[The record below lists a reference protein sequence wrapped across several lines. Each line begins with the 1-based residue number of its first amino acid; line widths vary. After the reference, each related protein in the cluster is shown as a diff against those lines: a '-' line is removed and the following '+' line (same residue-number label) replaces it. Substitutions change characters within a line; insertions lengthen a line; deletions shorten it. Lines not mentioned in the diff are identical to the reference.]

1 MRFNRIWQSVLRIG
15 FSGNRN
21 QPKNLLLRQ
30 AVEQVFS
37 TTYFQNTRIFDTP
50 TYFDRISCQK
60 ISKQQIIC
68 IFTTQLE
75 HFI

>member
-30 AVEQVFS
+30 AVEQDFS
-37 TTYFQNTRIFDTP
+37 TTSKIRGFLIHPP
-50 TYFDRISCQK
+50 TLIESHVK
-60 ISKQQIIC
+60 K
-68 IFTTQLE
+68 
-75 HFI
+75 